1 MKSFVVTCPQCSN
14 QFEPIEAQ
22 SQFIN
27 GEVDRIL
34 NEGKQLLAKQQK
46 ELKVKEDALKKSAQ
60 DINEK
65 VESELKTRLAELEK
79 KTLVEAA
86 RKVEVKFK
94 DLQNQIN
101 EKELALK
108 DSNEEQ
114 LKLTKLVREANE
126 RQKQLDLEVEQ
137 KVLEKVEVVEGE
149 AMKRADEHYK
159 LKIAEK
165 EKKIK
170 DIESQL
176 EAARRTAEQGSQQSQ
191 GEVVEIDF
199 ENQLKAQFPLDKFEP
214 VPKGVDGADLIQT
227 VHNASARKCGT
238 LIWEFKNTKNFSA
251 EWIAKLKRDQQRINA
266 DAAILVT
273 RTLPKD
279 AQDAELID
287 GVLVVSYD
295 LAVSMAKVIRKSLED
310 ISFALVTTQGQ
321 DEKMKLIYNY
331 LTGSQFRLKVKA
343 IVAAFTQ
350 MKSDLD
356 GEKRAF
362 KRMWASR
369 EKLLEHVIDSATS
382 MYGDIEGIAG
392 TAAPHIE
399 GLTPL
404 RTCWMSR
411 KNKSRHR

>member
-399 GLTPL
+399 GLTLSTPDL
-404 RTCWMSR
+404 LDEPEEQIEA
-411 KNKSRHR
+411 